1 MKNVFLVCFCAALI
15 AACGEDGGDAG
26 TNDQMSGG
34 EGAPVMMGGET
45 DDSSVMMGGEVD
57 GGMAMMG
64 GDAGETAPVMMGGE
78 TDDSSVMMGGE
89 VDGGMAMMGDDAGET
104 APILTGDEPGWN
116 ATCAEN
122 TDCEAPVSLCSKQ
135 PGQAEGYCSTPCT
148 TTADC
153 PYEDWT
159 CNVIGGCESPL
170 ATWCGPRRSRRL
182 CARRICLRLN
192 SLNDRAVT
200 SKRAHPH
207 SAVPIS

>member
-1 MKNVFLVCFCAALI
+1 MKKFLVLCLCAVFFI
-15 AACGEDGGDAG
+15 ACGEDGDSESSDNQMTSADDAAVMMGDD
-26 TNDQMSGG
+26 TDGG
-34 EGAPVMMGGET
+34 PVMMGG
-45 DDSSVMMGGEVD
+45 DAD

-64 GDAGETAPVMMGGE
+64 GDAGEP
-78 TDDSSVMMGGE
+78 
-89 VDGGMAMMGDDAGET
+89 

-170 ATWCGPRRSRRL
+170 ATWCGPP
-182 CARRICLRLN
+182 AE
-192 SLNDRAVT
+192 AVDF
-200 SKRAHPH
+200 APVV
-207 SAVPIS
+207 SACD

>member
-1 MKNVFLVCFCAALI
+1 MWRTRYHRSRQFNTSPVVRFAHLRVKNFRHARPGGVQMKNVFLVCFCAALI

-34 EGAPVMMGGET
+34 EG
-45 DDSSVMMGGEVD
+45 
-57 GGMAMMG
+57 
-64 GDAGETAPVMMGGE
+64 APVMMGGE

-170 ATWCGPRRSRRL
+170 ATWCGPP
-182 CARRICLRLN
+182 AE
-192 SLNDRAVT
+192 AVDF
-200 SKRAHPH
+200 APVV
-207 SAVPIS
+207 SACD